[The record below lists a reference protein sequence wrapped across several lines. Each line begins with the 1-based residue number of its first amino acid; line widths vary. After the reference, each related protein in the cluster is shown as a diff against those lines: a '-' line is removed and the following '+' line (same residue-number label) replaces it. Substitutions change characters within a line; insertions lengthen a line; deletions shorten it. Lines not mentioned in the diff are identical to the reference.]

1 MNPKNSVLIASAV
14 MALIAVV
21 TCIAM
26 DAPPIMYLTLLG
38 MGVVVYLIVAP
49 TVKNAAKLHTEG
61 KTVTRDVNFTRN
73 AQIFTLSKMPMDA
86 LISAMKNEGL
96 PFDGLSWKAGEDAM
110 SFSYNQWDAQMI
122 KLPNDDEYDKF
133 RFSFTGWQTMK
144 YGQAVDITQMNQ
156 LLTAIEKAFI
166 KLDPNT
172 KVKTEQIKVNTKSSF
187 L

>member
-1 MNPKNSVLIASAV
+1 MKRLWIALAV
-14 MALIAVV
+14 FGVIMIG
-21 TCIAM
+21 TCIAL
-26 DAPPIMYLTLLG
+26 DAPTIVYFICFGILGAVYFITAPLFKAADNLLSSG
-38 MGVVVYLIVAP
+38 MII
-49 TVKNAAKLHTEG
+49 
-61 KTVTRDVNFTRN
+61 TRDADFMKN
-73 AQIFTLSKMPMDA
+73 AQIFMLSKMSMDT
-86 LISAMKNEGL
+86 LISAMKKEGL

-122 KLPNDDEYDKF
+122 KLPNDYEYDKF